1 MVVLFDL
8 NREGWVAQSLTG
20 FIHKQE
26 ERKGGSEASK
36 FYLKEFLFGDPWVAQ
51 WFSTCLWPG
60 ADSGVMGSSPTSGSC
75 MEPAFPSASL
85 PLCLS

>member
-8 NREGWVAQSLTG
+8 NREGWVGQSLTG

-36 FYLKEFLFGDPWVAQ
+36 FYLKEFLFKRTSEIMPPW
-51 WFSTCLWPG
+51 G
-60 ADSGVMGSSPTSGSC
+60 
-75 MEPAFPSASL
+75 
-85 PLCLS
+85 LC